1 MTNFLLKTIPPQAL
15 NVYSLLSREGPLSA
29 KAIAEKLNVLPPAVY
44 RAAKPLIEIG
54 IVQKVGKYPVQFKAM
69 PAEDSFDLYQSA
81 LRKDFQ
87 ETFSLKGP
95 SAKPLNIS
103 FIRDRQHLLEEIGRD
118 IKNAKETVSFI
129 VSGLEIPAEAVLSYK
144 EAARRGVK
152 IRALVQNLDETSSQM
167 FKNWK
172 KIGVKVKYFS
182 NMEARIF
189 IIDKKIVYFTS
200 YNAKI
205 KEEAIGMRFEYPPY
219 AKLMSDIFEKRW
231 KLGKEI

>member
-1 MTNFLLKTIPPQAL
+1 MTNFLLKTIPPQAVS
-15 NVYSLLSREGPLSA
+15 VYALLSEEGALSA
-29 KAIAEKLNVLPPAVY
+29 KTIAQKLNILPPTVY
-44 RAAKPLIEIG
+44 RATKPLVEIG
-54 IVQKVGKYPVQFKAM
+54 IIQEVGKYPIVFEAKQ
-69 PAEDSFDLYQSA
+69 AEDAFGLYQSA

-103 FIRDRQHLLEEIGRD
+103 FIRDRQHLLEETGQD
-118 IKNAKETVSFI
+118 IKNAKEAVSFI
-129 VSGLEIPAEAVLSYK
+129 VSGLEIPTEAILAYK
-144 EAARRGVK
+144 EAAQREVK
-152 IRALVQNLDETSSQM
+152 IRALVQNLDETSSKM
-167 FKNWK
+167 FKNWQ
-172 KIGVKVKYFS
+172 KIGVRVRHFP

-205 KEEAIGMRFEYPPY
+205 KEEAIGMRFEYSPY